1 MKRIKPVL
9 VSSRS
14 VPYNLQARVADSIE
28 NLIQNGVIE
37 EHPSNELMSWVS
49 YAVIV
54 QEDDGSLGVTLDAC
68 NLNKALISTNCSIPK
83 QRILKLF
90 HQVQRVSANWILN
103 LFWKLELHPD
113 SRYFIIMHAN
123 NIVILILLW
132 DTILI
137 NLGKILIKRCI
148 KTIFGTHTSCFS
160 YLKWSYNLLLKL
172 LVNTNF
178 DTI

>member
-54 QEDDGSLGVTLDAC
+54 QEDDGSLGATLDAC

-90 HQVQRVSANWILN
+90 HQVQRVSAN
-103 LFWKLELHPD
+103 
-113 SRYFIIMHAN
+113 
-123 NIVILILLW
+123 
-132 DTILI
+132 
-137 NLGKILIKRCI
+137 
-148 KTIFGTHTSCFS
+148 
-160 YLKWSYNLLLKL
+160 
-172 LVNTNF
+172 
-178 DTI
+178 